1 MLNCD
6 DFGANSCSLV
16 IVASEVVVVLNS
28 DEVGE
33 LPKEMKAASLLVEVV
48 LVLVT
53 TGGAVST
60 KACIK

>member
-1 MLNCD
+1 VLNCD
-6 DFGANSCSLV
+6 DFGSNSCSLV
-16 IVASEVVVVLNS
+16 IVASEVVVILNS

-33 LPKEMKAASLLVEVV
+33 LTKEMKAAALLVDIV